1 MIGSTTSLLALG
13 QKAFTQSM
21 ENGTLRAGR
30 IKVTNA
36 TPEIKATLEA
46 SYQEQVRS
54 TAQTV
59 ATARASPSWATFDDK
74 SNDVELPDVQ
84 SLSKSDATHVANG
97 LQYLLDIG
105 RLDGKTVTAKNGD
118 QSTDNI
124 AVYKDWL
131 QAHIGVDVQA

>member
-1 MIGSTTSLLALG
+1 MCC
-13 QKAFTQSM
+13 M
-21 ENGTLRAGR
+21 
-30 IKVTNA
+30 
-36 TPEIKATLEA
+36 PC
-46 SYQEQVRS
+46 
-54 TAQTV
+54 
-59 ATARASPSWATFDDK
+59 
-74 SNDVELPDVQ
+74 
-84 SLSKSDATHVANG
+84 VANG